1 MITEAT
7 VSQPKKRTNV
17 RPNPWALTAVRAAL
31 AAVESRSPDLAAR
44 AVEHLM
50 FRTTRHPT
58 PDRERAVLATGRP
71 FAVSSRHGRIAAWR
85 WGEGPVVI
93 LTHGWNG
100 RGSQLGALVE
110 PLVQRGFQVVTFDA
124 PGHGASR
131 GGSSSLPAF
140 AVALDAV
147 IDAVR
152 SPFEPVQAVVA
163 HSMGGAATTYGMS
176 RFRRVPETYVERAIR
191 EAELPVRRFVFV
203 ASPVDMRDFVRSAGK
218 MLHVGPTT
226 QAAVSRRVEARFG
239 LRLED
244 LYAPAAARHLH
255 APLLVIH
262 DEDDREV
269 PIACGHL
276 LASAWPG
283 AQLHVTRG
291 LGHMRIL
298 RDEGVV
304 QKIVEFVSDPA

>member
-1 MITEAT
+1 M
-7 VSQPKKRTNV
+7 
-17 RPNPWALTAVRAAL
+17 RAAL
-31 AAVESRSPDLAAR
+31 AAVESRSPDLAAV

-50 FRTTRHPT
+50 FRTTRHPM

-71 FAVSSRHGRIAAWR
+71 FAIHSRHGRVAAWR

-100 RGSQLGALVE
+100 RGSQLGALVD
-110 PLVQRGFQVVTFDA
+110 PLVTRGFQVVAFDA

-131 GGSSSLPAF
+131 GTSSSLPAF
-140 AVALDAV
+140 ADALDAV

-152 SPFEPVQAVVA
+152 SPFEPVHAVVA

-176 RFRRVPETYVERAIR
+176 RFRRTPETHVERALR

-203 ASPVDMRDFVRSAGK
+203 APPVDVRDFVRSAGK
-218 MLHVGPTT
+218 MLHVGTTT
-226 QAAVSRRVEARFG
+226 QEAVTRRVEARFG
-239 LRLED
+239 LRIEE
-244 LYAPAAARHLH
+244 LYAPAAARDLH

-269 PIACGHL
+269 PIACGQL

-283 AQLHVTRG
+283 ARIHRTRG

-298 RDEGVV
+298 RDPSVV
-304 QKIVEFVSDPA
+304 QEIVGFVSEPA